1 MSKGELENLK
11 EKRKQERKRK
21 LKSLLFRRCD
31 SFDEDD
37 EAKKKHN
44 LELED
49 ELEKLEQAQSKN
61 KSDYMVV
68 SQERK
73 HRANS
78 VNKS

>member
-21 LKSLLFRRCD
+21 LKSLLFQRYD

-44 LELED
+44 LPHVHRMNIRYH
-49 ELEKLEQAQSKN
+49 KC
-61 KSDYMVV
+61 MVSGQKV
-68 SQERK
+68 PG
-73 HRANS
+73 H
-78 VNKS
+78 